1 MGVDLGL
8 KGTDFCFCKKVF
20 FFFHFVV
27 FVDGFKDVADA
38 VEEFDAHFGEGVAFA
53 LGSHDVAYG
62 FMVVGDRKP
71 YGVGHGRECFLKFQ
85 DGEFGASLVFIGFVF
100 EVGPGIKVS
109 IVGNGGPDE
118 GGEGGCHEFCD
129 FCDVVVV
136 ESVVESGEEAGYSVE
151 CGFGGSSLF
160 RVSLVDEEFHD
171 HVEEADGDGV
181 GDDDGEGEGEEVG
194 GVGYGFM
201 PCEEG
206 KEEPEE
212 DFQGEGVEEGPE
224 PELAVVSFE
233 SFGHEACGDALKDGK
248 SAVDEGC
255 VGGDVEGAVKSGEG
269 AYDGADYRAADE
281 SAKDDAYGTEVDD
294 AATGAD
300 VPVGAA
306 DGHDGEHDDE
316 YEDLL
321 PGEVFGVYRFT
332 EEGGPADKEKEQQED
347 GDAEPD
353 VLDTEYP
360 G

>member
-136 ESVVESGEEAGYSVE
+136 ESVVEGGEEAGYSVE

-160 RVSLVDEEFHD
+160 RVSLVNEKFHD
-171 HVEEADGDGV
+171 HVENTDSDGV
-181 GDDDGEGEGEEVG
+181 CDDNWQGKGEEIFRIGQGLV
-194 GVGYGFM
+194 

-206 KEEPEE
+206 KEKPEE
-212 DFQGEGVEEGPE
+212 DFQTPEEYVEESLSLDDWE
-224 PELAVVSFE
+224 RQMIIK
-233 SFGHEACGDALKDGK
+233 ALEKNHGRRKNAARDLNI
-248 SAVDEGC
+248 SERTL
-255 VGGDVEGAVKSGEG
+255 
-269 AYDGADYRAADE
+269 YRKIKE
-281 SAKDDAYGTEVDD
+281 YG
-294 AATGAD
+294 
-300 VPVGAA
+300 
-306 DGHDGEHDDE
+306 
-316 YEDLL
+316 L
-321 PGEVFGVYRFT
+321 
-332 EEGGPADKEKEQQED
+332 DKENE
-347 GDAEPD
+347 
-353 VLDTEYP
+353 
-360 G
+360 